1 MRRLALVTLLLAA
14 CASAPRDAGPD
25 RQRAIYE
32 NVTIEQVRQAAV
44 EALNDLSRFME
55 PARVTEDGRV
65 LADYGATGR
74 TTIEVRFTELDAA
87 VAAEVDVD
95 ANRSCS
101 ATTERVHNPPPRQRA
116 GAVAIR
122 SENGKVIEYSGGVTA
137 PEASSA
143 RGPTCSSEG
152 EGRSGRREGWVLDR
166 IGELLREG

>member
-101 ATTERVHNPPPRQRA
+101 ATTGSTTLPRVSAPARSRSDPR
-116 GAVAIR
+116 
-122 SENGKVIEYSGGVTA
+122 T
-137 PEASSA
+137 
-143 RGPTCSSEG
+143 
-152 EGRSGRREGWVLDR
+152 GRSSSTRVG
-166 IGELLREG
+166 